1 MKKWIIPY
9 LLVLMLVC
17 FIMSGVIYYKAIDL
31 KSKTV
36 DLAIYCFLFG
46 MLGGLVNC
54 LRAFYLHTSLLKD
67 WDSKWEVW
75 YFVRPLVSGIMG
87 IVALIFLK
95 AGLLIFS
102 GEISVVG
109 QERYFAYLAV
119 AFLAGYNVQNF
130 LLKIEEI
137 SKTSLGIK
145 KKEPIVKEDNK

>member
-1 MKKWIIPY
+1 MKKFIIPY
-9 LLVLMLVC
+9 LLLLVLICLIMNGLV
-17 FIMSGVIYYKAIDL
+17 YYKVFDL
-31 KSKTV
+31 KSKIIELV
-36 DLAIYCFLFG
+36 IYCFLFG

-67 WDSKWEVW
+67 WDSEWEVW

-119 AFLAGYNVQNF
+119 AFLAGYNVHNF